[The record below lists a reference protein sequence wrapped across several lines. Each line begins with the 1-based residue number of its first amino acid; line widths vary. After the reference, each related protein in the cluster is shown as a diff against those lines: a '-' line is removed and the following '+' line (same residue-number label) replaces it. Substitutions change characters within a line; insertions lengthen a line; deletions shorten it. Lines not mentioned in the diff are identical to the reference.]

1 MKSKGEGIPDKYR
14 RCKKAGGIINSSGK
28 VKQQKSAITE
38 KQKSQGI
45 SKFAAFVKQGR
56 TEKDVVQDCR
66 K

>member
-14 RCKKAGGIINSSGK
+14 RCKKAGGIIK
-28 VKQQKSAITE
+28 

-45 SKFAAFVKQGR
+45 SKLAAFVKQGR